1 MHSRLKM
8 MADRV
13 VSLHSTASSF
23 SHVAL
28 LLPSNHGDCM
38 QTWSVVVLIALSRG
52 WWGNCYNP
60 SHLYIQNDYLFTY
73 VLHWFEAI
81 FFLNWAYFYVSKYK
95 HESIKAIW
103 NIIRYVMLVH
113 IPMPSS
119 YLPVMQL
126 KFQSCFEIKSRRII
140 MCVRQVFCQW
150 FIIFY
155 GSECPSWFVII
166 YSFM

>member
-1 MHSRLKM
+1 MYIPNQGKRVYFIFVFRATTYTYFKILWKKLTSIDFQVGQQQAFAQIIRIKPSFKRSMHSRLKM

-60 SHLYIQNDYLFTY
+60 SHLYIQNDYLPMY
-73 VLHWFEAI
+73 CIDLKLY
-81 FFLNWAYFYVSKYK
+81 FFWT
-95 HESIKAIW
+95 EPI
-103 NIIRYVMLVH
+103 
-113 IPMPSS
+113 
-119 YLPVMQL
+119 
-126 KFQSCFEIKSRRII
+126 
-140 MCVRQVFCQW
+140 
-150 FIIFY
+150 
-155 GSECPSWFVII
+155 
-166 YSFM
+166 

>member
-1 MHSRLKM
+1 

-60 SHLYIQNDYLFTY
+60 SHLYIQNDYLPMYCIDLKLYFFWTEPIFNFY
-73 VLHWFEAI
+73 VLVQTWI
-81 FFLNWAYFYVSKYK
+81 NQSNLK
-95 HESIKAIW
+95 HHKLPI
-103 NIIRYVMLVH
+103 YLY
-113 IPMPSS
+113 PTS

-155 GSECPSWFVII
+155 LSECPSWFVII

>member
-1 MHSRLKM
+1 

-52 WWGNCYNP
+52 WWGTATIQVI
-60 SHLYIQNDYLFTY
+60 YIYKMTTYLCIALIWSY
-73 VLHWFEAI
+73 I
-81 FFLNWAYFYVSKYK
+81 FSELSLFLCKYK
-95 HESIKAIW
+95 HDWINQSNLKHHKIC
-103 NIIRYVMLVH
+103 YVGTYTYTPH
-113 IPMPSS
+113 PI
-119 YLPVMQL
+119 YLQMQL

-155 GSECPSWFVII
+155 WSECPSWFVII
-166 YSFM
+166 VYSFM

>member
-1 MHSRLKM
+1 MGSEKKLTSIDFQVGQQQAFAQIIRIKPSFKRSMHSRLKM

-52 WWGNCYNP
+52 WWGNCYNL
-60 SHLYIQNDYLFTY
+60 SYLCIQNDYYIFSELSLF
-73 VLHWFEAI
+73 L
-81 FFLNWAYFYVSKYK
+81 LCKYK

-103 NIIRYVMLVH
+103 NIT
-113 IPMPSS
+113 S
-119 YLPVMQL
+119 YLYTYTPHPIYLWCSSNSKVVL
-126 KFQSCFEIKSRRII
+126 KSSHVGSSC
-140 MCVRQVFCQW
+140 V
-150 FIIFY
+150 
-155 GSECPSWFVII
+155 
-166 YSFM
+166 

>member
-52 WWGNCYNP
+52 WWGNCYNL
-60 SHLYIQNDYLFTY
+60 SHLYVQNDYYIFSELSLF
-73 VLHWFEAI
+73 LC
-81 FFLNWAYFYVSKYK
+81 KYK

-103 NIIRYVMLVH
+103 NITRYVMLVH
-113 IPMPSS
+113 IPSS

-155 GSECPSWFVII
+155 WSECPSWFVII
-166 YSFM
+166 CSFM